1 MIVTAKPPKRIP
13 PQKLPKSKEAAVTA
27 KPARVV
33 SVTKPRKYREP
44 EELPPD
50 AEADARVQA
59 FLKRMIRP
67 RSD

>member
-1 MIVTAKPPKRIP
+1 MIVTAKPPRRISS
-13 PQKLPKSKEAAVTA
+13 QKQSRSKEAAVVA
-27 KPARVV
+27 KSARVV
-33 SVTKPRKYREP
+33 SVTRPRKYKEP

-59 FLKRMIRP
+59 FLQRMIQP